1 MPGFHSHDDDF
12 LYEFQNNQNFR
23 AEKVTPKRS
32 RRRVSVGIDK
42 RNSMQNTIQKQQIE
56 IARLRGILT
65 KVKNLLQILRDS
77 GEL

>member
-32 RRRVSVGIDK
+32 RRRASGIDEW
-42 RNSMQNTIQKQQIE
+42 NSMQNTIQKQQIE
-56 IARLRGILT
+56 IARLRGILA
-65 KVKNLLQILRDS
+65 KVKNLLQTLRDS